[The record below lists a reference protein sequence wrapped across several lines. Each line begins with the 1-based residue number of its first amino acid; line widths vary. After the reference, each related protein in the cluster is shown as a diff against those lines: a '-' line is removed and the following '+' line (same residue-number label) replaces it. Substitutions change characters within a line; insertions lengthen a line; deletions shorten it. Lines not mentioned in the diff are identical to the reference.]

1 MPAFS
6 QPTSREHRREWWR
19 RQLARQKSANLSVTE
34 FCRQLG
40 VSITTFYYWKKR
52 VHEAPPIPSR
62 QVPVENSSRRL
73 TASAAAAP
81 SNFVP
86 VSILEP
92 TAGTQL
98 EIELA
103 NACVL
108 RLRGVIDPS
117 LLQAAIMA
125 AGRLD
130 GSREGAN

>member
-19 RQLARQKSANLSVTE
+19 RQLARQASANLSVTE

-40 VSITTFYYWKKR
+40 VSLTTFYYWKKR
-52 VHEAPPIPSR
+52 VRETPPIVSR
-62 QVPVENSSRRL
+62 HVPVENSSHGL
-73 TASAAAAP
+73 TTTAGAAP

-86 VSILEP
+86 VSILDP
-92 TAGTQL
+92 TASTQL

-108 RLRGVIDPS
+108 RLKGVIDPS